1 MHAETDFLSYFINFY
16 YSIRD
21 LVVEMIFFIDKNIFY
36 YFIILFS
43 IVDKKKST

>member
-21 LVVEMIFFIDKNIFY
+21 LVVEMIFFIDKNI
-36 YFIILFS
+36 LEC
-43 IVDKKKST
+43 VGKEVE